1 MSTLTP
7 IITDA
12 GITALIDAKNRGM
25 SARIAE
31 VAVGDGQTGAGS
43 GPYTATQDMTALKHE
58 IQRVVIAGGEL
69 IGNRQNQLHLTA
81 TLQDEGADVPSVYP
95 IYEIGF
101 FLETGELFALY
112 AANDEK
118 LAEKV
123 AGTDFLLAF
132 DLTFSGADAGDI
144 VIDGSGKLEAPAARD
159 TLLLGPNTVKI
170 HSQAEFDQVFNL
182 GTDTVIAANS
192 TIALSPIQGAYEPND
207 SGRWQVL
214 QAITAFANA
223 TNSPNTKVTCTAA
236 AHGLD
241 DGTQIVITQS
251 AHHNGHYS
259 ISNVTAN
266 GFDINAHFIADGTAK
281 WGTTSY
287 SAISA
292 FADSAT
298 ETGAKVVCTSAGHG
312 LSDNTTVLISQSR
325 YYSGTYTISD
335 VTTDSFAITTPFI
348 GSDIASGAWGGMG
361 NNPENTFNGRPAYI
375 LKNSVELQE
384 NVSIIG
390 FNQEDTVVVKDNAQ
404 ARFTVQGSAGT
415 PVTGIQLRGWS
426 FDGRG
431 GVNGLGGAL
440 TGTDQGGAFFL
451 DYCEQSELNCK
462 IINHHTSANGGGLY
476 GANNVTQITAT
487 QLHHNKAANGGGVYQ
502 CDHSTL
508 TVYDCIATAS
518 GSGAHSCDKAL
529 LRLFNCTAQHCS
541 NSQVMPDGDVLQ
553 LNKNDGTAALTVDS
567 TGNVDLSGDLAVSG
581 DATVTGDLKVSG
593 GDIKDTGG
601 TARISLPDNGN
612 LTLKDAGGT
621 SRISIADG
629 GALQLHEDG
638 GTAALTVDTAGNID
652 LSGDLAVSGNATV
665 TGDLQVSGGDIKD
678 TGGTARISL
687 PDNGNLTLKDAG
699 GTNRISIA
707 DGGALQLHED
717 GGTAALTVDSE
728 GNVDLSGDLAVSGK
742 VGFDE
747 NLSQMIDMW
756 GTGYGIG
763 IQSSTQYFRTGVNF
777 AWFKG
782 GSHNDGALNAGT
794 GGTVQMVIKDG
805 NVGIGTASP
814 DAKLVVDGDATVT
827 GDLKVSGGDIKDA
840 GGTSRISIADG
851 GALQLHKDG
860 GTAALTVDSTGNVS
874 LSGDLQVSGGDIKDT
889 GGTARISLPDNG
901 NLTLKDAGGTSRI
914 SIADGGALQLH
925 EDGGTAALTVDST
938 GNVGL
943 SGDLSVANGKAS
955 FGATVRQMINLWNTV
970 FGIGV
975 QTHTQYFRT
984 EHNFAWFK
992 GGSHNDAKFNAG
1004 TGGTVQMVI
1013 EEGNVGIGTTNP
1025 DAKLVVDGDATVT
1038 GDLKVSGGDIK
1049 DADGTARISLPDN
1062 GNLTLKDAGGTSRI
1076 SIADGGALQL
1086 HEDGG
1091 TAALT
1096 VNTSG
1101 NIDLS
1106 GDLVVS
1112 GKMDF
1117 DENLSQMI
1125 DMWGTDYGI
1134 GIQYHTQ
1141 YFRTA
1146 LNFAWFKGGSHN
1158 DDQFNAGTGGT
1169 VQMVIKDGNVGIGTA
1184 SPDAKLVVDG
1194 DATVTGD
1201 LKVSGG
1207 DIKDT
1212 GGTAR
1217 ISLPDNGNLT
1227 LKDAGGTSR
1236 ISIADGGALQLHEDG
1251 GTAAL
1256 TVDSEGNVG
1265 IGTASPA
1272 AKLAVNGGVHIGG
1285 DSDPGDNNLRV
1296 GGKMDFGTT
1305 TRQMIDLWS
1314 TQYSIGVQH
1323 HTQYFRTEYNF
1334 AWFKGG
1340 SHNGDELDA
1349 GTGGTVQMV
1358 IKGSKVGIGTTS
1370 PGFPLHVAGGT
1381 SSRATYGYLSS
1392 SGSIGR
1398 VTSTWDV
1405 SIKADNAIRSTEFQ
1419 AVSDQ
1424 RIKQIKQ
1431 RSNAAA
1437 DVTKL
1442 LNIEVTDY
1450 AYIDTVQKGSDEKK
1464 GLIAQ
1469 QLETVFPQAV
1479 QQSTD
1484 FIPDIYTLASAIDY
1498 HADQSR
1504 LSLYL
1509 TAPHNLQVG
1518 DKIRLIVDEQ
1528 GQVDKDII
1536 AVEDAYSF
1544 TVSDW
1549 KTPVDKVFVYGKQVD
1564 DFRSIDYDS
1573 VLMLCISAIQEGHRE
1588 KTVLESK
1595 IERLEQY
1602 YADLKS

>member
-361 NNPENTFNGRPAYI
+361 DNPENTFNGRPAYI

-529 LRLFNCTAQHCS
+529 LRLFNCTAENCS
-541 NSQVMPDGDVLQ
+541 NSQIMPDGDVLQ

-621 SRISIADG
+621 
-629 GALQLHEDG
+629 
-638 GTAALTVDTAGNID
+638 
-652 LSGDLAVSGNATV
+652 
-665 TGDLQVSGGDIKD
+665 
-678 TGGTARISL
+678 
-687 PDNGNLTLKDAG
+687 
-699 GTNRISIA
+699 NRISIA
-707 DGGALQLHED
+707 DGGALQLHE
-717 GGTAALTVDSE
+717 
-728 GNVDLSGDLAVSGK
+728 
-742 VGFDE
+742 
-747 NLSQMIDMW
+747 
-756 GTGYGIG
+756 
-763 IQSSTQYFRTGVNF
+763 
-777 AWFKG
+777 
-782 GSHNDGALNAGT
+782 
-794 GGTVQMVIKDG
+794 
-805 NVGIGTASP
+805 
-814 DAKLVVDGDATVT
+814 
-827 GDLKVSGGDIKDA
+827 
-840 GGTSRISIADG
+840 
-851 GALQLHKDG
+851 DG

-901 NLTLKDAGGTSRI
+901 NLTLKDAGGTNRI

-1096 VNTSG
+1096 VDSTG
-1101 NIDLS
+1101 NVGLS
-1106 GDLVVS
+1106 GDLAVS
-1112 GKMDF
+1112 
-1117 DENLSQMI
+1117 
-1125 DMWGTDYGI
+1125 
-1134 GIQYHTQ
+1134 
-1141 YFRTA
+1141 
-1146 LNFAWFKGGSHN
+1146 
-1158 DDQFNAGTGGT
+1158 
-1169 VQMVIKDGNVGIGTA
+1169 
-1184 SPDAKLVVDG
+1184 G

-1201 LKVSGG
+1201 LQVSGG

-1256 TVDSEGNVG
+1256 TVNTSGNIDLSGDLVVSGKMGFDQNTSQMIDMWGTDYGIGIQSHTQYFRTAYNFAWFKGGSHNDGALNAGTGGTVQMVIKNGNVGIGTASPAAKLAVDGGVHIGGVSNPGDNNLEVDGDATVTGDLKVSGGDIKDADGTARISLPDNGNLTLKDAGGTNRISITDGGALQLYKEDGTAALTVDSAGNIHISGDLSVSGTISGSIIGRLDTSVVNATQQKLQAIKAQVNECFGYSVSIDGDRALVGAHGENTEGPNTGSAYIFRREGSTWVHEYQLQGVIKEGKVG

-1285 DSDPGDNNLRV
+1285 NSDPGDDNLEVDGNAVIEGNLTVNAHWHWKPVVITWRN
-1296 GGKMDFGTT
+1296 
-1305 TRQMIDLWS
+1305 L
-1314 TQYSIGVQH
+1314 
-1323 HTQYFRTEYNF
+1323 N
-1334 AWFKGG
+1334 
-1340 SHNGDELDA
+1340 A
-1349 GTGGTVQMV
+1349 GT
-1358 IKGSKVGIGTTS
+1358 
-1370 PGFPLHVAGGT
+1370 
-1381 SSRATYGYLSS
+1381 
-1392 SGSIGR
+1392 
-1398 VTSTWDV
+1398 
-1405 SIKADNAIRSTEFQ
+1405 ADTRNGVLIRYK
-1419 AVSDQ
+1419 
-1424 RIKQIKQ
+1424 RP
-1431 RSNAAA
+1431 R
-1437 DVTKL
+1437 
-1442 LNIEVTDY
+1442 
-1450 AYIDTVQKGSDEKK
+1450 
-1464 GLIAQ
+1464 
-1469 QLETVFPQAV
+1469 
-1479 QQSTD
+1479 
-1484 FIPDIYTLASAIDY
+1484 
-1498 HADQSR
+1498 
-1504 LSLYL
+1504 
-1509 TAPHNLQVG
+1509 
-1518 DKIRLIVDEQ
+1518 
-1528 GQVDKDII
+1528 
-1536 AVEDAYSF
+1536 
-1544 TVSDW
+1544 
-1549 KTPVDKVFVYGKQVD
+1549 
-1564 DFRSIDYDS
+1564 
-1573 VLMLCISAIQEGHRE
+1573 
-1588 KTVLESK
+1588 
-1595 IERLEQY
+1595 
-1602 YADLKS
+1602 